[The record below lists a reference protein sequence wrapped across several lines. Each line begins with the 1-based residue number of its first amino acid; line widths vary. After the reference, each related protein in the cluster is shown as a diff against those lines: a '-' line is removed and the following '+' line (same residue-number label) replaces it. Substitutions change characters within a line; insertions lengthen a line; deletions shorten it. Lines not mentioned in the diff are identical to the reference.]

1 MPSYFPDE
9 EVLQWSRDRNLLQTT
24 TIEKQGFKLMEE
36 LGEFCE
42 GCLKEKPEKIRDSL
56 GDMFVVLVQLAELS
70 LGESLSRCAWA
81 AYDEIKD
88 RRGKMVNGSFIKEE
102 DLN

>member
-1 MPSYFPDE
+1 MPSLFPDE
-9 EVLQWSRDRNLLQTT
+9 EIMNWSRERNLLQTT

-42 GCLKEKPEKIRDSL
+42 GCLKEKPEKVRDSL
-56 GDMFVVLVQLAELS
+56 GDMFVVLVQLSVLA
-70 LGESLSRCAWA
+70 LGEPLSRCAWE
-81 AYDEIKD
+81 AYNEIKN
-88 RRGKMVNGSFIKEE
+88 RKGEMRNGSFIKEE